1 MNWLNN
7 LFYISWTKAESQ
19 HVTEIMRKW
28 SLTMYN
34 ITQHWSNKRRKYF
47 GKLVLPG
54 ICSDW
59 IFSLHLAVVLVPC
72 KQLFNGFSLY
82 CFTHILFL
90 PNVLTALSA
99 GSHPSLPS
107 TCRHS
112 SRGSLRDR
120 NRWWL
125 CANHAIMCRL
135 YPTSFTIKQNPQFNM
150 DFRYFSIDWLLII
163 K

>member
-1 MNWLNN
+1 M
-7 LFYISWTKAESQ
+7 
-19 HVTEIMRKW
+19 
-28 SLTMYN
+28 
-34 ITQHWSNKRRKYF
+34 
-47 GKLVLPG
+47 LPG

-135 YPTSFTIKQNPQFNM
+135 YPTSFTIKQNPQFA
-150 DFRYFSIDWLLII
+150 DRHPEGCAAETEAAERDPRLAQGAGGFRRTGNVFVTWAEWIPYFLIQNTQSYVLVL
-163 K
+163 